1 MYRNRYSGG
10 AALWVVVI
18 LVLGVIG
25 VVAGV
30 SSNAAK
36 TKTITETE
44 RIPYSTTYVD
54 DETLDHGKS
63 VTRTAGVYGTRTNT
77 YKVTIKGGKETSREL
92 VESSVTQE
100 PRDAVVARGTK
111 PAWHCHDTTSYDRNP
126 YNDNYC
132 EYSDGSGK
140 YVPDSEARALDPDYT
155 PGQAGA
161 AYYNSF

>member
-10 AALWVVVI
+10 ALWVVMI
-18 LVLGVIG
+18 LMLGVIG
-25 VVAGV
+25 VAAGV
-30 SSNAAK
+30 NSNAVK
-36 TKTITETE
+36 TKSVTETE
-44 RIPYSTTYVD
+44 RIPYNTTYVD
-54 DETLDHGKS
+54 DETLARGES
-63 VTRTAGVYGTRTNT
+63 VARTAGVYGTRTNT
-77 YKVTIKGGKETSREL
+77 YKVTTKGGKETSREL
-92 VESSVTQE
+92 VGSSVTQE

-140 YVPDSEARALDPDYT
+140 YVPDSEARRLDPGYT
-155 PGQAGA
+155 PGKAGA

>member
-10 AALWVVVI
+10 ALWVVII
-18 LVLGVIG
+18 LALGVIG
-25 VVAGV
+25 VAAGV
-30 SSNAAK
+30 DSNAAK
-36 TKTITETE
+36 TKSVTETE
-44 RIPYSTTYVD
+44 RIPYNTTYVE
-54 DETLDHGKS
+54 DETLEQGKS
-63 VTRTAGVYGTRTNT
+63 VTRTAGVYGTRTKT
-77 YKVTIKGGKETSREL
+77 YKVTTKGGKETSREL

-100 PRDAVVARGTK
+100 PRDAVVAQGTK

-155 PGQAGA
+155 PGKAGA

>member
-10 AALWVVVI
+10 ALWVVAL

-25 VVAGV
+25 LLAGV
-30 SSNAAK
+30 NSNATK
-36 TKTITETE
+36 TKSVTETE
-44 RIPYSTTYVD
+44 RIPYNTTYVD
-54 DETLDHGKS
+54 DETLAQGKS

-92 VESSVTQE
+92 VESSVIQE

-155 PGQAGA
+155 PGKAGA
-161 AYYNSF
+161 TYYNNF

>member
-10 AALWVVVI
+10 ALWVVAL

-25 VVAGV
+25 LLAGV
-30 SSNAAK
+30 NSNATK
-36 TKTITETE
+36 TKSVTETE
-44 RIPYSTTYVD
+44 RIPYNTTYVD
-54 DETLDHGKS
+54 DETLAQGKS
-63 VTRTAGVYGTRTNT
+63 ETRTAGAYGTRTNT
-77 YKVTIKGGKETSREL
+77 YKVTTKGGKETSREL

-140 YVPDSEARALDPDYT
+140 YVPDSEARVLDPDYT

-161 AYYNSF
+161 AYYNNF

>member
-1 MYRNRYSGG
+1 MRGKFSGG
-10 AALWVVVI
+10 ALWAVVI

-25 VVAGV
+25 VVGGLT

-36 TKTITETE
+36 TKTVTETE
-44 RIPYSTTYVD
+44 RIPYNTTYVE
-54 DETLDHGKS
+54 DETLAQGKS
-63 VTRTAGVYGTRTNT
+63 VTRTAGTYGTRTNT

-92 VESSVTQE
+92 VESSVIQE

-111 PAWHCHDTTSYDRNP
+111 PAWHCHDTTSFDRNP

-132 EYSDGSGK
+132 EYSDRSGK
-140 YVPDSEARALDPDYT
+140 YVPDSEARALDPGYT

-161 AYYNSF
+161 AYYNNF

>member
-1 MYRNRYSGG
+1 MRNKYSGG
-10 AALWVVVI
+10 AALWVVAI

-30 SSNAAK
+30 SSNAVK
-36 TKTITETE
+36 TKSVTETE
-44 RIPYSTTYVD
+44 RIPYNTTYVD
-54 DETLDHGKS
+54 DETLDQGKS

-92 VESSVTQE
+92 VESSVTRE
-100 PRDAVVARGTK
+100 PRDAVVARGAK
-111 PAWHCHDTTSYDRNP
+111 PAWHCYDTTSYDRNP

-140 YVPDSEARALDPDYT
+140 YVPDSEAIALYPYYT
-155 PGQAGA
+155 PGQSGA
-161 AYYNSF
+161 AYYTNF

>member
-10 AALWVVVI
+10 ALWVVAL

-30 SSNAAK
+30 SSNATK
-36 TKTITETE
+36 TKSVTETE
-44 RIPYSTTYVD
+44 RIPYNTTYVD
-54 DETLDHGKS
+54 DETLAQGKS

-77 YKVTIKGGKETSREL
+77 YKVTTKGGKETSREL
-92 VESSVTQE
+92 VESSVIQE

-111 PAWHCHDTTSYDRNP
+111 PAWHCYDTTSYDRNP

-140 YVPDSEARALDPDYT
+140 YVPDSEARTLDPDYT
-155 PGQAGA
+155 PGKAGA
-161 AYYNSF
+161 AYYNNF